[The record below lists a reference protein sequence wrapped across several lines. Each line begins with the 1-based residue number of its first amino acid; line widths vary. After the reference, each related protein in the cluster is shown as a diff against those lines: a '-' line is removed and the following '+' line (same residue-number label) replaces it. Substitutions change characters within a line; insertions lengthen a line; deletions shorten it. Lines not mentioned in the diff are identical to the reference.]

1 MDEGGV
7 EIFAHTLEQQSEEVG
22 ISFAHALFG
31 GSNLHMV
38 YTRHLFYGLANG
50 VAKDYRESA
59 RRLVSEEVC
68 HLDMAAEADDLVL
81 YGMLEAKHHAHRDYH
96 HRQAYSH
103 TSRCYSDGRLRHLL
117 FSIL

>member
-1 MDEGGV
+1 
-7 EIFAHTLEQQSEEVG
+7 
-22 ISFAHALFG
+22 
-31 GSNLHMV
+31 MV
-38 YTRHLFYGLANG
+38 YTRHFFYGLANG
-50 VAKDYRESA
+50 VAKDYWESA

-68 HLDMAAEADDLVL
+68 HLDMAAEANDLVL
-81 YGMLEAKHHAHRDYH
+81 HGMLEAKHHAHRDYH